1 MSVPVVLEQGL
12 KVVSAVWS
20 LAIVGG
26 YDKGLADSQ
35 TETVYVYNEI
45 VKET

>member
-26 YDKGLADSQ
+26 YDKGLADS
-35 TETVYVYNEI
+35 
-45 VKET
+45 